1 MEEQDLQQTKLG
13 RLDRFLL
20 RILRIRELS
29 VSTRKDGSGGAR
41 GVLTLYFT
49 SLKQFPVSAAVSVLG
64 VIVGSA
70 AGVVQPYIFKK
81 FLDVLSGPSFAEQAT
96 VLTGYVVTFTL
107 LALLGWAGW
116 RISFLTTA
124 YVAAGML
131 ARLRQRAFAYLM
143 EHSHQFF
150 TTSFTGSLV
159 QRVNRFASSYD
170 RLADRFLF
178 DVIPI
183 IVQVTFVMVI
193 LLREHAS
200 IALIILIWVV
210 IFVGW
215 NYTFARWKLKYDI
228 SRAAQDSRATAQL
241 ADSITNQQTIELY
254 RSQDYENMRY
264 KKATDMQSLYARF
277 SWQSSGIIDGIQ
289 ALFVIAVE
297 FAVMYFGVRL
307 WQQGQM
313 SISMFVLVQTYI
325 IQLADRLWSF
335 SRVVRDVYESFADA
349 KEMADIMYKPHDIKE
364 IKNPKV
370 LRNNKGGIIFKQVHF
385 SFHDKKVV
393 DGLNITIQ
401 PGEKVALVGVS
412 GAGKSTIVKLL
423 FRQYDVDKGSISID
437 GENIRE
443 LSLLSLRGALSLV
456 PQDPVLFHRSLLDNM
471 RYGKP
476 EATDEEVIEAAR
488 LAHCDEFIEN
498 LPLAYNTLVG
508 ERGIR
513 LSGGERQR
521 VAIARAFLRNS
532 PILVLDEATSSLD
545 SHSEERIQ
553 DALMKLME
561 GKTTIIIAHRLSTIR
576 RMDRIIVLKDGKVL
590 EDGTHDELLKNDETY
605 SMLWNI
611 QQGGFLKDEDGAD
624 GESS

>member
-1 MEEQDLQQTKLG
+1 MEEHNLQHTKLG

-20 RILRIRELS
+20 RVLRVRELS
-29 VSTRKDGSGGAR
+29 VSTRKQQKGGAR
-41 GVLTLYFT
+41 GVLRLYFG
-49 SLKQFPVSAAVSVLG
+49 SLKQFPVSVALSIVG

-70 AGVVQPYIFKK
+70 SGVLQPFIFKK
-81 FLDVLSGPSFAEQAT
+81 FLDVVSAQPFVEQSS
-96 VLTGYVVTFTL
+96 VLTEYIVGFTL
-107 LALLGWAGW
+107 LGCVGWLGW
-116 RISFLTTA
+116 RISFLATA

-131 ARLRQRAFAYLM
+131 ARLRQRAFAYLI
-143 EHSHQFF
+143 EHSYQFF

-183 IVQVTFVMVI
+183 IVQVTFIMVI
-193 LLREHAS
+193 LSREHVG
-200 IALIILIWVV
+200 IALIILVWIV

-215 NYTFARWKLKYDI
+215 NYTFAKWKLKYDI

-254 RSQDYENMRY
+254 RSQAFENKRY
-264 KKATDMQSLYARF
+264 KEVTDLQSLYARF
-277 SWQSSGIIDGIQ
+277 SWQSSNLIDGVQ
-289 ALFVIAVE
+289 ALFVIAVQ
-297 FAVMYFGVRL
+297 FLVMYFGIQL
-307 WQQGQM
+307 WQKGQM
-313 SISMFVLVQTYI
+313 SVSMFVLVQTYI

-349 KEMADIMYKPHDIKE
+349 KEMADIMYKPHDIVE
-364 IKNPKV
+364 IENPKV
-370 LRNNKGGIIFKQVHF
+370 LHDSKGGITFEHVGF
-385 SFHDKKVV
+385 SFNNKKVI
-393 DGLNITIQ
+393 DDLNINIL

-423 FRQYDVDKGSISID
+423 FRQYDVNQGVIRID

-443 LSLLSLRGALSLV
+443 LSLRSLRGALSLV

-476 EATDEEVIEAAR
+476 DATDEEVIRAAK

-498 LPLAYNTLVG
+498 LPQAYNTLVG

-532 PILVLDEATSSLD
+532 PILILDEATSSLD

-590 EDGTHDELLKNDETY
+590 EDGTHDALLNNNGTY
-605 SMLWNI
+605 AMLWNI
-611 QQGGFLKDEDGAD
+611 QQGGFLEDD
-624 GESS
+624 NNSL

>member
-1 MEEQDLQQTKLG
+1 MEEKDLQQTKLG

-20 RILRIRELS
+20 RVLR
-29 VSTRKDGSGGAR
+29 VSHLTVNTRKNQKGGASS
-41 GVLTLYFT
+41 VLRLYWV
-49 SLKQFPVSAAVSVLG
+49 SLKEFPGSVTISILG
-64 VIVGSA
+64 VVVGSA
-70 AGVVQPYIFKK
+70 SGVAQPFIFKK
-81 FLDVLSGPSFAEQAT
+81 FLDVLSGPSFVGQAHT
-96 VLTGYVVTFTL
+96 LTLYVIAFSL
-107 LALLGWAGW
+107 LAIVGWFGW
-116 RISFLTTA
+116 RTSFLSTA
-124 YVAAGML
+124 YLAAGML
-131 ARLRQRAFAYLM
+131 ARLRQRAFDYLM

-150 TTSFTGSLV
+150 TESFTGSLV

-183 IVQVTFVMVI
+183 IVQVTFIMVI
-193 LLREHAS
+193 LFQEHALL
-200 IALIILIWVV
+200 ALIIFVWIV

-215 NYTFARWKLKYDI
+215 NYIFARWKLKYDI

-254 RSQDYENMRY
+254 RSQAFENKKY
-264 KKATDMQSLYARF
+264 KEATDLQSLYARF
-277 SWQSSGIIDGIQ
+277 SWQAGSLIDAVQ
-289 ALFVIAVE
+289 SLFVIGVQ
-297 FAVMYFGVRL
+297 FVVMYVGIQL
-307 WQQGQM
+307 WQKGQM

-349 KEMADIMYKPHDIKE
+349 KEMSDIMHKPHDIVE
-364 IKNPKV
+364 IQNPIE
-370 LRNNKGGIIFKQVHF
+370 LQNSKGEITFEHVSF
-385 SFHDKKVV
+385 SFNEKKVI
-393 DGLNITIQ
+393 DDLNISIK

-423 FRQYDVDKGSISID
+423 FRQYDVDSGVIRID
-437 GENIRE
+437 GEKIQE
-443 LSLLSLRGALSLV
+443 LSLSSLRGALSLV

-471 RYGKP
+471 RYGKGD
-476 EATDEEVIEAAR
+476 ATDEEVTEAAR

-498 LPLAYNTLVG
+498 LPLAYKTLVG

-561 GKTTIIIAHRLSTIR
+561 GKTTVIIAHRLSTIR

-590 EDGTHDELLKNDETY
+590 EDGTHEELLKNDETY
-605 SMLWNI
+605 AMLWNI
-611 QQGGFLKDEDGAD
+611 QQGGFLKDEE
-624 GESS
+624 ES